1 MRTIRVWMLRVGC
14 WLTRRRDEERLTL
27 ELEEHLSLQIA
38 ENLSAGMSEAE
49 ARRQAAVK
57 VGNIASIRESYWDQK
72 GWPFGESLLRD
83 LRLAFRQIFSSPGF
97 AVTSILI
104 LGLGIGSVTSI
115 FTLAYAVLFRSLA
128 VEKPAE
134 LIKLGKTAG
143 CCYTDA
149 YGQGPETTLVSY
161 DLYRYFQART
171 KGFAELAA
179 FSASTNFYGV
189 RRAGRPD

>member
-128 VEKPAE
+128 VERPPAAVTQTH
-134 LIKLGKTAG
+134 TARARKQRWFLTI
-143 CCYTDA
+143 YTDISR
-149 YGQGPETTLVSY
+149 L
-161 DLYRYFQART
+161 AR
-171 KGFAELAA
+171 KGLRNWRHF
-179 FSASTNFYGV
+179 
-189 RRAGRPD
+189 RPAPISMA